1 MEESDSEGVEEA
13 QIELLRVWESEAD
26 MEGDWVTEEVSE
38 GEREEEG
45 VVRIEGAIGLETLD
59 GDGVKVVLNDAVM
72 ETVVLALAENARDA
86 LKLVVLLGLSEVET
100 EGERLV
106 DKVSVV
112 VGEDVAE
119 LLSVGLWDLL
129 AKLDGEPS
137 ALLECES
144 VLELEGHTVGEE
156 EKEAVAEVEAEAL
169 A

>member
-86 LKLVVLLGLSEVET
+86 LKLVVVLGLGEIKT
-100 EGERLV
+100 EAERLV
-106 DKVSVV
+106 VKVSEG
-112 VGEDVAE
+112 VGKDVAE
-119 LLSVGLWDLL
+119 LLSVGLCDLL
-129 AKLDGEPS
+129 AELEREAS

-144 VLELEGHTVGEE
+144 VEELEGHTVGEE
-156 EKEAVAEVEAEAL
+156 E
-169 A
+169 